1 MAVKDRHHMTIKLLD
16 QLDGAER
23 VFIFDNGSRYRFPG
37 STHTPG
43 ATIHEMWN
51 AGLVEAAR
59 AAGGRPHN
67 VAVLNND
74 LEVHPGFLATLAEG
88 LRSSDDNW
96 IAYPN
101 WQGLDIPVR
110 VAVPV
115 DRTAGQSMSGWAFMV
130 RGEVG
135 LRFDEQFQWWY
146 GDDDIQRQAEKAGGR
161 VVCVGGV
168 TCTHLE
174 PGRSTD
180 ESPELRAR
188 ARADM
193 ERFVKKWP

>member
-1 MAVKDRHHMTIKLLD
+1 MAVKNRHHMTIKLLD
-16 QLDGAER
+16 QLDGAAQ
-23 VFIFDNGSRYRFPG
+23 VFIFDNGSKYQFPG
-37 STHTPG
+37 STHTPN

-51 AGLVEAAR
+51 MGLDEAAR
-59 AAGGRPHN
+59 VANGAHHN

-74 LEVHPGFLATLAEG
+74 LEVPPRFLANLAHG
-88 LRSSDDNW
+88 LRQSDDHW
-96 IAYPN
+96 IAYPS
-101 WQGLDIPVR
+101 WQDFDIPPGI
-110 VAVPV
+110 AVPSS
-115 DRTAGQSMSGWAFMV
+115 RASGHRMSGWAFML

-146 GDDDIQRQAEKAGGR
+146 GDLDIERQVENAGGL

-168 TCTHLE
+168 SCKHLQ

-180 ESPELRAR
+180 ESPQLQAK
-188 ARADM
+188 AQADM